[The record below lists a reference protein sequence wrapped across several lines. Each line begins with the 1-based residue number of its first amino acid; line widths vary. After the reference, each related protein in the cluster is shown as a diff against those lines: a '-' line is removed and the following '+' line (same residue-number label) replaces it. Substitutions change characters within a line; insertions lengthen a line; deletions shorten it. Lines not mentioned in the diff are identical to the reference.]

1 MTLHI
6 QYAEIE
12 EEFMLLSVI
21 VPIYNVE
28 PYLVKCI
35 NSIVNQNTNNYE
47 LILIDD
53 HSTDDSLSI
62 AKQFEHNCRVK
73 IIAKGTNSGLSDTRN
88 IGLKHSTGDYI
99 VFLDS
104 DDYIED
110 GALENIQYIIS
121 NNNYPDI
128 VYFGFYE
135 EVNGLIHKKYG
146 YKSKVNQLYNG
157 VEFIKNELSQRNLYA
172 AACFGVYK
180 RDFLIANNIIFKAG
194 IFHEDELWTP
204 QVVLAAKTIYTS
216 EYVYYHYVRRKNS
229 ITRKDDK
236 TKNGIDL
243 LNIAKELDSLFTR
256 TNDSRLNKLMNN
268 HIAMLYMKGMS
279 EGKLF
284 RKETKKNIDR
294 FFPLKKTC
302 FVKDRAKAILFA
314 VSLKYYYILNET
326 QEK

>member
-1 MTLHI
+1 
-6 QYAEIE
+6 
-12 EEFMLLSVI
+12 MLLSVI

-135 EVNGLIHKKYG
+135 EVNL
-146 YKSKVNQLYNG
+146 
-157 VEFIKNELSQRNLYA
+157 FIKNM
-172 AACFGVYK
+172 V
-180 RDFLIANNIIFKAG
+180 IKA
-194 IFHEDELWTP
+194 
-204 QVVLAAKTIYTS
+204 K
-216 EYVYYHYVRRKNS
+216 
-229 ITRKDDK
+229 
-236 TKNGIDL
+236 
-243 LNIAKELDSLFTR
+243 
-256 TNDSRLNKLMNN
+256 
-268 HIAMLYMKGMS
+268 
-279 EGKLF
+279 
-284 RKETKKNIDR
+284 
-294 FFPLKKTC
+294 
-302 FVKDRAKAILFA
+302 
-314 VSLKYYYILNET
+314 
-326 QEK
+326 